1 MGEITA
7 ICIVGI
13 ITLGIYRLFELFVRK
28 SERMVII
35 EKLGDI
41 IKLSEAKVDLNLPF
55 FQQTSG
61 NWALRI
67 SLLLTGIGIGL
78 LLAVFLYFALTIG
91 DIDLMNSR
99 DFQRNFEVVYFA
111 SVAVF
116 GGIGLLVA
124 YFIEQK
130 NNRKGN

>member
-1 MGEITA
+1 MGSLVP
-7 ICIVGI
+7 ICVIGI

-28 SERMVII
+28 SERMAII
-35 EKLGDI
+35 EKLGEQV
-41 IKLSEAKVDLNLPF
+41 KLSEANVDLNLPL

-61 NWALRI
+61 NWALRT
-67 SLLLTGIGIGL
+67 SLLLIGVGLGL
-78 LLAVFLYFALTIG
+78 LISYGLQFAVARG
-91 DIDLMNSR
+91 DFSIIKSWE
-99 DFQRNFEVVYFA
+99 FQSIFGVVYFA
-111 SVAVF
+111 CVAVF